1 MPNFERDPPIPSII
15 DFNPDEIDVERL
27 DDDEDGILGNPSPM
41 SHEFIMSHLHVVNRR
56 FSCGDVN
63 IDVVWPIIQFDDIF
77 QFAATYHQERLR
89 HSSLNHR
96 ILELVE
102 HTDEAAGRKK
112 VAYFVGSQYSEVDFV
127 DDEYRQ
133 DIYRHIGMMMKR
145 CYLKQ
150 DRFPNRERFIE
161 FHSAMDICYDWI
173 AVAAGRS
180 PSQRRIQFCTNAL
193 LEVSE

>member
-27 DDDEDGILGNPSPM
+27 LDEDEDGILGNLSPM
-41 SHEFIMSHLHVVNRR
+41 SHEFIMSRLYVVNRR

-63 IDVVWPIIQFDDIF
+63 INVVWPIIQFDDIF
-77 QFAATYHQERLR
+77 QFPAAYHQERLR

-102 HTDEAAGRKK
+102 HTGEAAGRKK

-127 DDEYRQ
+127 DDEYCQ
-133 DIYRHIGMMMKR
+133 DIYRHIGTMMKR

-150 DRFPNRERFIE
+150 DRFPNRERFIV

-173 AVAAGRS
+173 DVAAGRS
-180 PSQRRIQFCTNAL
+180 PSQ
-193 LEVSE
+193 